1 MLRVKINNIDFLVNS
16 NLSVLEACQFVG
28 IHIPRFCYHET
39 LSIAGNCRM
48 CLVEIEKSPKPVAS
62 CALPL
67 SNNLSIFTDSPLVKK
82 ARENVL
88 ESLLLN
94 HPLDCPICDQGGECD
109 LQDQTKIFGGD
120 YSRYYSNKRIVES
133 KPYGALIKT
142 IMTRC
147 IHCTRCVRFS
157 EEIAGTSSF
166 GTFNRGKNTEIG
178 PYVLNIF
185 DSEISGNVVDL
196 CPVGALTFKPY
207 AFKARPWE
215 LKYYESV
222 DCTSSLCTPILI
234 NVKESDIVRIQPKMD
249 LQLNNSL
256 ISDKIRFVYDSVKK
270 NRIQQV
276 FKKNHDKG
284 FSIETWS
291 TFNNKISALIKEK
304 KKITFLINENLDFE
318 STQLLKSF
326 ESTHIRV
333 INTSS
338 FSSQYKN
345 SYDQLY
351 CGNTESIYKTIKT
364 CFLLSTNLKIE
375 TTLLN
380 TKLRLKYNKN
390 AFNTI
395 STGSFHKS
403 NYPIKFINLSTQ
415 NTINLFEGKF
425 ENSIKFVENS
435 NVLLVIG
442 SAFKN
447 KITKSLNL
455 ISLFKKICPTG
466 LIIDNQMYPN
476 SVGFNFLGINGL
488 VNKTIMSTDFFFCI
502 NLEDT
507 TKVRKL
513 LFKKKFFW
521 FNTHGSS
528 VAVHANF
535 IVPTL
540 TFFEVENTYLNL
552 DGIKRKSQKVL
563 PGLKDSQS
571 VIYILRTIKKIIID
585 HSKSFIITCNNNFL
599 NKIDNNNKFKFK
611 PILSFIDN
619 KFDFVFNC
627 PNKNILENFYN
638 DSILT
643 KNSVILSKRAQEQQ
657 KNAHNIF

>member
-1 MLRVKINNIDFLVNS
+1 MLRVKINNIEFLVNS

-284 FSIETWS
+284 FSIETWF

-351 CGNTESIYKTIKT
+351 CRNTESIYKKIKT

-425 ENSIKFVENS
+425 ANSIKFVENI

-466 LIIDNQMYPN
+466 LIIDNQIYPN
-476 SVGFNFLGINGL
+476 SVGFDFLGINGL

-507 TKVRKL
+507 TKIRKL
-513 LFKKKFFW
+513 LFKKNFFW

-563 PGLKDSQS
+563 SGLKDSQS

-643 KNSVILSKRAQEQQ
+643 KNSVILSKRAQEKQ

>member
-1 MLRVKINNIDFLVNS
+1 MLRVKINNIEFLVNS

-425 ENSIKFVENS
+425 ANSIKFVENS